1 MKLYTYVFYMLGSIT
16 TMNFYAL
23 RVSLVAKEPQ
33 LFVGKNMSKDIFAFE
48 NALYCSVDNPPE
60 TERGEKLFSIK
71 IMIEG
76 RDEGVM
82 AGMVAKAKSIH
93 GHDADFNE
101 YSVEDFPPMVWL
113 WDREQQ
119 VLLVEKK
126 TSVFSTP
133 TAACKAF
140 QALSNNIELAE
151 LNLRAEIEPVLN
163 TLDNTF
169 WEEYDKFESVQS
181 VRFDLN
187 PPNLFG
193 DTEKEMKK
201 ALNDTSAATNANTVT
216 TTFENKDSTLKLKSD
231 GWLSNL
237 ISWCRKGGGNWMM
250 KGRLR
255 GHKTKTTS
263 ISSERTAKIVTMQ
276 GKGIT
281 EIELHNYQVQDVVQ
295 VIEYYRSEYDYH
307 DEVENNKDD

>member
-1 MKLYTYVFYMLGSIT
+1 
-16 TMNFYAL
+16 MNFYAL

-33 LFVGKNMSKDIFAFE
+33 LFVGENMSKDIFAFE
-48 NALYCSVDNPPE
+48 DALLYSAKNPPE
-60 TERGEKLFSIK
+60 TEHGEKLFSIK

-76 RDEGVM
+76 RNEGVM
-82 AGMVAKAKSIH
+82 AGMVARAKNIH

-119 VLLVEKK
+119 VILVEKK

-133 TAACKAF
+133 SAACKAF
-140 QALSNNIELAE
+140 EALSNNIELAE

-163 TLDNTF
+163 MLENTF
-169 WEEYDKFESVQS
+169 WEEYDRFQAVQS
-181 VRFDLN
+181 VKFDLT

-193 DTEKEMKK
+193 ETEKEMKK
-201 ALNDTSAATNANTVT
+201 ALNDTSSETNANTVT
-216 TTFENKDSTLKLKSD
+216 TILENKDSSLKLKSD

-237 ISWCRKGGGNWMM
+237 INWCRKGGGHWVM
-250 KGRLR
+250 KGRLH
-255 GHKTKTTS
+255 GHKSKITS
-263 ISSERTAKIVTMQ
+263 VSSERTAKIVTME

-281 EIELHNYQVQDVVQ
+281 EVELHNYRMEDVVQ
-295 VIEYYRSEYDYH
+295 VIQLYRPEYDYH
-307 DEVENNKDD
+307 DEVENKNDD